1 MAIKWFASGLAT
13 LLLVG
18 LGQPAGAQTDIKFT
32 LDWKFQGPTAQFIVA
47 QEKGYFEQEGL
58 DVTIDSG
65 NGSAGA
71 VTRVAS
77 GAYQMGFADINALV
91 EFMVANPGQPV
102 KSVMMLYDAPPFGV
116 YALKS
121 SGIKEPKDLVGRTLG
136 APVFDASYKL
146 FPAFAHQVG
155 IDPAAVPRIN
165 MDPPLREAMLVRGD
179 VDAITGHYFSSMLDL
194 MAKGVAKDDIVAM
207 LYSDYGMDFY
217 GNGVIASGAFIDQH
231 PDAVAGFNRAVA
243 KGLKDVIADP
253 AAAVAL
259 VARLRSADRPEAR
272 GRAPEHGDRAQHPD
286 PTRQAG
292 GLRRRRPGAHGPR
305 DRPARRSAQSGE
317 KARGRR
323 HLDRRLSARPEAAPA
338 RHRVS
343 CPADRWRS

>member
-1 MAIKWFASGLAT
+1 MPIKLLSSGLAA
-13 LLLVG
+13 LFLVA
-18 LGQPAGAQTDIKFT
+18 LAQPAAAQTDIKFT

-47 QEKGYFEQEGL
+47 KEKGYFEDEGL

-77 GAYQMGFADINALV
+77 GAYQMGFADINSLV
-91 EFMVANPGQPV
+91 EFVVANPGQPV

-146 FPAFAHQVG
+146 FPAFARQAG
-155 IDPAAVPRIN
+155 IDPAAVPRVN

-179 VDAITGHYFSSMLDL
+179 VDAISGHYFSSMLDL

-207 LYSDYGMDFY
+207 LYADYGMDFY
-217 GNGVIASGAFIDQH
+217 GNSIIASGAFIDEH
-231 PDAVAGFNRAVA
+231 PDAIAGFNRAVA
-243 KGLKDVIADP
+243 KGLKDAIADP
-253 AAAVAL
+253 EAAVAM
-259 VARLRSADRPEAR
+259 VAEYDPLIDQKLEVERLNMAIDLNILTPHVKEAGFGAIDEAR
-272 GRAPEHGDRAQHPD
+272 MGRAIDQLAEALDLETKPAVADIWTDAFLPD
-286 PTRQAG
+286 PELRQ
-292 GLRRRRPGAHGPR
+292 LVT
-305 DRPARRSAQSGE
+305 
-317 KARGRR
+317 K
-323 HLDRRLSARPEAAPA
+323 
-338 RHRVS
+338 
-343 CPADRWRS
+343 

>member
-1 MAIKWFASGLAT
+1 MPIKPFASGLAALI
-13 LLLVG
+13 LLG
-18 LGQPAGAQTDIKFT
+18 LGQPAGAATDIKFT

-47 QEKGYFEQEGL
+47 KEKGYFEQEGL
-58 DVTIDSG
+58 EVTIDSG

-91 EFMVANPGQPV
+91 EFVVNNPGQPV

-121 SGIKEPKDLVGRTLG
+121 SGITEPKDLVGRTLG

-155 IDPAAVPRIN
+155 IDPNAVPRIN

-179 VDAITGHYFSSMLDL
+179 VDAITGHYFSSVLDL
-194 MAKGVAKDDIVAM
+194 MAKGVARDDIVAM

-217 GNGVIASGAFIDQH
+217 GNSVIASGAFIEQH
-231 PDAVAGFNRAVA
+231 PDAIAGFNRAVV

-253 AAAVAL
+253 AAAVAMVAEYDPLIDQKLEVERLNMAIERNILTPHVKQAGFGDIDQARMGRAIDQLAEALDLKSKPAVADIWTDAFLPDPKLRQL
-259 VARLRSADRPEAR
+259 VA
-272 GRAPEHGDRAQHPD
+272 
-286 PTRQAG
+286 
-292 GLRRRRPGAHGPR
+292 
-305 DRPARRSAQSGE
+305 
-317 KARGRR
+317 K
-323 HLDRRLSARPEAAPA
+323 
-338 RHRVS
+338 
-343 CPADRWRS
+343 